1 MFLTDNIK
9 LDGIPNKVK
18 LNEKY
23 KLVFILFHQFFY
35 FSLFSINLYI
45 NRYQILQLFSTSFNT
60 IWKKIFV
67 TSFSFFNRF
76 SPFPNLLNGQDP
88 LSITKVCFF
97 DYICYLAVH
106 RQFWATVE
114 ETASLIQCQSL
125 HFSYS
130 DSKVTRSF
138 YNESFLSMLP
148 FLGFAPSRPCY
159 ASPWIRHWTPQDGC
173 FWDYWGKKSWGLA
186 IQSFPEK

>member
-67 TSFSFFNRF
+67 TSFSFLTDSAH
-76 SPFPNLLNGQDP
+76 SPTSL
-88 LSITKVCFF
+88 
-97 DYICYLAVH
+97 
-106 RQFWATVE
+106 
-114 ETASLIQCQSL
+114 TA
-125 HFSYS
+125 
-130 DSKVTRSF
+130 K
-138 YNESFLSMLP
+138 
-148 FLGFAPSRPCY
+148 
-159 ASPWIRHWTPQDGC
+159 IR
-173 FWDYWGKKSWGLA
+173 
-186 IQSFPEK
+186 